1 MIIKS
6 EQEIVSN
13 WKDIVS
19 NPILSICCIT
29 YNHEK
34 FISEAID
41 SFLMQKTSFPFKII
55 IGEDCS
61 TDNTLNI
68 INEYKNRY
76 PSLIQVITSDSNVGM
91 QKNFA
96 RTFNACSSTYIALCE
111 GDDYWTDIHKLQKQ
125 VDFLENN
132 SDFIICC
139 HRSETFDQSSQA
151 IISSYPN
158 IKQEKDMMIDDLFNT
173 NTANTCTFVYRNINI
188 KIPDF
193 FKKLKLGDWPLH
205 MLHAEH
211 GKIKYFPDK
220 MATYRVHDSGIWTST
235 DRIKRLSAAI
245 EVLEYMNEYFKNKY
259 IIQINRLI
267 NRSIFEKAL
276 CYLEIKQ
283 YSIADQYYQDLCQ
296 SKAINLPS
304 KMKYIVKK
312 KYPFIYNLI
321 LFFYHQ
327 IKRQLL
333 FGT

>member
-1 MIIKS
+1 MITKS
-6 EQEIVSN
+6 EQEIVRN
-13 WKDIVS
+13 WKDIAS
-19 NPILSICCIT
+19 NPIVSICCIT

-34 FISEAID
+34 FIGAAID
-41 SFLMQKTSFPFKII
+41 SFLMQQTTFPFEII

-68 INEYKNRY
+68 INEYKDRY
-76 PSLIQVITSDSNVGM
+76 PSLIQVITCDFNIGM
-91 QKNFA
+91 QKIFA
-96 RTFNACSSTYIALCE
+96 RTFNTCSGTYIALCE
-111 GDDYWTDIHKLQKQ
+111 GDDYWTNINKLQKQ

-158 IKQEKDMMIDDLFNT
+158 IKQEKDMMIDDLFNA
-173 NTANTCTFVYRNINI
+173 NIANTCTFVYRNINI

-193 FKKLKLGDWPLH
+193 FKELKLGDWPLH

-220 MATYRVHDSGIWTST
+220 MATYRVHDNGIWTST
-235 DRIKRLSAAI
+235 NRIQRLDDAI
-245 EVLEYMNEYFKNKY
+245 EVLKYMNEYFEYKY
-259 IIQINRLI
+259 TIQIKRLV

-276 CYLEIKQ
+276 CCLEINQ

-296 SKAINLPS
+296 SNLISLPS

-312 KYPFIYNLI
+312 KYPSIYNLI
-321 LFFYHQ
+321 LFFYRK
-327 IKRQLL
+327 IKRQ
-333 FGT
+333 